1 MLQIVGLSLLMWYF
15 DVIIE
20 IKNNKIKRRTTGR
33 FLMHKWEAIDEANR
47 YIKERIDQT
56 PTIGLILGSGLG
68 ELANELADAIVIPY
82 QDIPHFV
89 MSTVDYHAGKL
100 VIGKLEGKTVVAMQ
114 GRFHYYEGHSVEAV
128 TFPIRVM
135 RMLGVEQIILTN
147 ASGGLHID
155 QQPADLMLVTDHINL
170 MGINPLIG
178 ANDDRLGDRFPDM
191 STTYCKSL
199 AQIARQVAKETNV
212 PLKEGVYVAFTGP
225 SFETPAEVKMARLI
239 GGDAVGMST
248 VPEVIVANHAGIK
261 VLTISCI
268 CNLAAGILPQPI
280 TAEEVYEAAGQAKEN
295 FSKLL
300 RGIVKNM

>member
-1 MLQIVGLSLLMWYF
+1 
-15 DVIIE
+15 
-20 IKNNKIKRRTTGR
+20 
-33 FLMHKWEAIDEANR
+33 MHKWEAIDEANR

-68 ELANELADAIVIPY
+68 EFANELADAIVIPY

-155 QQPADLMLVTDHINL
+155 QHPGDLMLVTDHINL
-170 MGINPLIG
+170 MGINPLSG

-199 AQIARQVAKETNV
+199 AQIAKQVAKETDV

>member
-1 MLQIVGLSLLMWYF
+1 MAFAQETN
-15 DVIIE
+15 DKTE
-20 IKNNKIKRRTTGR
+20 KTTGR

-47 YIKERIDQT
+47 YIQERIDQT

-68 ELANELADAIVIPY
+68 ELADELDDAIVIPY
-82 QDIPHFV
+82 QEIPHFV

-100 VIGKLEGKTVVAMQ
+100 IVGNLEGKTVVAMQ
-114 GRFHYYEGHSVEAV
+114 GRFHYYEGHSIDSV

-135 RMLGVEQIILTN
+135 KMLGVEQLILTN

-155 QQPADLMLVTDHINL
+155 QQPGDLMLVTDHINL

-178 ANDDRLGDRFPDM
+178 ANDERLGDRFPDM

-199 AQIARQVAKETNV
+199 AQVAKQVATQTGV
-212 PLKEGVYVAFTGP
+212 SLREGVYVAFTGP
-225 SFETPAEVKMARLI
+225 SFETPAEVKMARVI